1 MPQRSRVRFQRPL
14 CYPERSKIPSCL
26 HPPSLKKAMA
36 SPLSDK
42 RLIEME
48 AEAARLREELADA
61 KSKLEHYQTAFE
73 LSPVAVLITRMT
85 DQILVEV
92 NRGFCLI
99 TGYS

>member
-1 MPQRSRVRFQRPL
+1 
-14 CYPERSKIPSCL
+14 
-26 HPPSLKKAMA
+26 MA

-99 TGYS
+99 TGYSKEEVVGKRAPDLGIWTRAQDREFFLALS